1 MADLLDI
8 KQGATRTVTVKGLRD
23 AEDQVLDPTGWS
35 IHAVARPGL
44 WAAPIGVWRDQPTGD
59 ELQAEVVDADPTE
72 TGVLPGEKWI
82 DLHIDAAVSDT
93 WHWSVANLD
102 VEITEP
108 GTGRQETFTTQLR
121 LVATTVRDG

>member
-8 KQGATRTVTVKGLRD
+8 KQGTDRTVTVKGLRD
-23 AEDQVLDPTGWS
+23 GNGDVLDPTGWS
-35 IHAVARPGL
+35 IHAVARPGI

-59 ELQAEVVDADPTE
+59 ELLAQVIDADPTE

-93 WHWSVANLD
+93 WSWSVAVLD
-102 VEITEP
+102 VEIIEP
-108 GTGRQETFTTQLR
+108 NTNRQETFSTSLR
-121 LVATTVRDG
+121 LIPAVVRTA